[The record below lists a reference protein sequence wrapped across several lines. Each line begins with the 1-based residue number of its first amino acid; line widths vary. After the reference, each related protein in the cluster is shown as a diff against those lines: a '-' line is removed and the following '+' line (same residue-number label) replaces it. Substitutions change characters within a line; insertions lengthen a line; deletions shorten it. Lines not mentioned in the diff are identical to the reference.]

1 MNSAA
6 YIMVYTIAPMILIGI
21 ILGISLV
28 RAKFRN
34 EAYVRMHEQVCVL
47 SDSIDKKYYQ
57 TELPQNGTIT
67 VILSKNKDNK
77 VTSSR
82 DITGKEFLEMNAHQ
96 GHYPPNAWKV
106 LQAPISEYYVT
117 DSFVPFKIGKTDP
130 LEVASALFK
139 LEHENVISKIV
150 HESHLDAERDK
161 KKEQTGG
168 TSTKS
173 ILQLILLSSVLS
185 VVVGGICIYM
195 VMKGNVSITDILN
208 GLRQLG
214 VIH

>member
-1 MNSAA
+1 
-6 YIMVYTIAPMILIGI
+6 MILIGI
-21 ILGISLV
+21 ILVVNLV
-28 RAKFRN
+28 RAKFKN
-34 EAYVRMHEQVCVL
+34 EGYVRTHEQVCVL

-67 VILSKNKDNK
+67 VLLSKPKER
-77 VTSSR
+77 VSSSK
-82 DITGKEFLEMNAHQ
+82 DITGKEFLEMHPHQ
-96 GHYPPNAWKV
+96 GHYPPNAWKM

-117 DSFVPFKIGKTDP
+117 DSFVPIKIGKTDP

-161 KKEQTGG
+161 KKEQPAN
-168 TSTKS
+168 TKS
-173 ILQLILLSSVLS
+173 ILQLVLLSSVLS
-185 VVVGGICIYM
+185 VVIGGICIYM
-195 VMKGNVSITDILN
+195 IMKGNVSVNDVLN